1 MTVPWYLKI
10 FGMGS
15 EITKEATNLA
25 SKAANMASES
35 ANLNSI
41 AANMS
46 SKAANLASQSTS
58 LNTMGANMASKAAI
72 TLNEANSLRYIGTG
86 LTIGSCIIGVSL
98 GAYFTHKF
106 CEELLDKFVD
116 LYKKYPLRICN
127 SYKEAAFYFYSMG
140 KF

>member
-1 MTVPWYLKI
+1 MAGEMTVPWYLKI

-46 SKAANLASQSTS
+46 SKANLPSQSTG
-58 LNTMGANMASKAAI
+58 LNTMWANIASKAAI
-72 TLNEANSLRYIGTG
+72 ALNEANSLRYIGTG
-86 LTIGSCIIGVSL
+86 LTIYSCIIGV
-98 GAYFTHKF
+98 
-106 CEELLDKFVD
+106 
-116 LYKKYPLRICN
+116 I
-127 SYKEAAFYFYSMG
+127 
-140 KF
+140 